1 MAPEGKKQRT
11 MFGFDEPVEIGS
23 LDLDELLKNL
33 PEEKCKDFG
42 KDLAP
47 KRSEGRLSREGW
59 DTPNWRHFSDFL
71 ILYMRR

>member
-23 LDLDELLKNL
+23 LYLDELLKNL

-47 KRSEGRLSREGW
+47 KRSEARDEN
-59 DTPNWRHFSDFL
+59 DP
-71 ILYMRR
+71 